1 MTEIILIRHGQSA
14 NNALPEHQRVCD
26 PGLTDLGVEQAR
38 LTAEAMSDQPVTHL
52 YCSPFLRS
60 LETVRPIAQSLGM
73 PVAVRADIFEKG
85 GCYSGHEPG
94 QLRGEQG
101 MSRAD
106 LASKY
111 PHWTLDERI
120 AESGWW
126 GKPYESTE
134 DASLRAGSVVNWIER
149 ELEPR
154 GGVHALV
161 IHADLKR
168 LMLAAIFQHF
178 SAALMP
184 MVGRLHNVGIT
195 RLEVQESSWK
205 LSCLNA
211 TMHLPA
217 SHVSG

>member
-26 PGLTDLGVEQAR
+26 PGLTELGVSQAR
-38 LTAEAMSDQPVTHL
+38 LTAEAMRDFPVTHL

-73 PVAVRADIFEKG
+73 PVAIRADIFEKG
-85 GCYSGHEPG
+85 GCYSGHELG
-94 QLRGEQG
+94 KLRGEPG

-106 LASKY
+106 LADKY
-111 PHWTLDERI
+111 PHWPLDDRI
-120 AESGWW
+120 ADSGWW
-126 GKPYESTE
+126 GKPYESVE
-134 DASLRAGSVVNWIER
+134 AASTRARSVVDWIER
-149 ELEPR
+149 EIHPL

-161 IHADLKR
+161 IHADFKR
-168 LMLAAIFQHF
+168 LMLSAIFQHF
-178 SAALMP
+178 ADSLMP
-184 MVGRLHNVGIT
+184 IVGTLHNVGIT
-195 RLEVQESSWK
+195 RLEVDDRGWK